1 MHLLIFHKRVNH
13 PQSVYHTTMLLQ
25 FLLFKKILSESL
37 EFLFVIILKRFDNV
51 FQLIEEK
58 MINDTFAKTTNHRKN
73 FNGLNYVL

>member
-25 FLLFKKILSESL
+25 FHLFKKILSESL

-58 MINDTFAKTTNHRKN
+58 NDK
-73 FNGLNYVL
+73 